1 MGKSTQDA
9 FFNGYEESAKRMENT
24 ASSKPI
30 LELLIDIGKY
40 KIKVVGKSPKKMSK
54 KISGKRSKKAVQ
66 FTTDS
71 DDEGEEQGEEE
82 GEEEEGDKELEGEVV
97 KEVEGKVEGV
107 RGRERV
113 IKGERE
119 GDADRETGVGDD
131 GDEAQVESAIA
142 FLTTRQITAL
152 RAASM

>member
-9 FFNGYEESAKRMENT
+9 FFNGYEERAKRMEST

-40 KIKVVGKSPKKMSK
+40 RIKVVGKNPKN
-54 KISGKRSKKAVQ
+54 ISEKGSGKAVQ
-66 FTTDS
+66 SSTDS
-71 DDEGEEQGEEE
+71 DDEE
-82 GEEEEGDKELEGEVV
+82 EEEEG
-97 KEVEGKVEGV
+97 
-107 RGRERV
+107 GRE
-113 IKGERE
+113 IEGERE
-119 GDADRETGVGDD
+119 EEEEVEVEREEEELREREEEEKSDAEMEDCIGDD

>member
-9 FFNGYEESAKRMENT
+9 FFNGYEESAKRMEST

-40 KIKVVGKSPKKMSK
+40 RIKVVGKSPKK
-54 KISGKRSKKAVQ
+54 ISEKGSGKAVQ
-66 FTTDS
+66 SSTDS
-71 DDEGEEQGEEE
+71 DDEEEE
-82 GEEEEGDKELEGEVV
+82 GEG
-97 KEVEGKVEGV
+97 
-107 RGRERV
+107 GRE
-113 IKGERE
+113 IEGERE
-119 GDADRETGVGDD
+119 EEEEVEVEREEEELREREEEEKSDAEMENCVGDD

>member
-9 FFNGYEESAKRMENT
+9 FFNGYEERAKRMEST
-24 ASSKPI
+24 AASKPI

-40 KIKVVGKSPKKMSK
+40 KIKVVGKSPKK
-54 KISGKRSKKAVQ
+54 ISERGSKKAVQ
-66 FTTDS
+66 STTDS
-71 DDEGEEQGEEE
+71 DDEGEGE
-82 GEEEEGDKELEGEVV
+82 GEEGDKELEGEVG
-97 KEVEGKVEGV
+97 KEGEGKVEGV
-107 RGRERV
+107 RERERE

-131 GDEAQVESAIA
+131 EDEAQLESAIA
-142 FLTTRQITAL
+142 FLTTRQMRAL